1 MLSIISPAK
10 KLLTAPLPLHKDS
23 SELAFKNQTI
33 ALVKQLQTMPVADI
47 SQLMGLSENLSRLN
61 FERYQDFNLNGSQ
74 KQPNAN
80 ALFLFQGDVY
90 QSLDAK
96 SLNETELTFAQ
107 THLTIL
113 SGLYGLIKPLD
124 LIQPYRLEMGTKLA
138 NSQGKNLY
146 DFWQETLT
154 QTINE
159 TLETHDNKYLINL
172 ASSEY
177 SKAINLKKLKH
188 PIITIHFKENKNG
201 QLKTIGIHAKK
212 ARGAFARYIIENGID
227 AIEQLLEFQGLEYRY
242 HLSLSDKSNFVFA
255 R

>member
-10 KLLTAPLPLHKDS
+10 KLL
-23 SELAFKNQTI
+23 SELPVPHKNSSTISFKKQTLEL
-33 ALVKQLQTMPVADI
+33 AQQLKDMTVAEI
-47 SQLMGLSENLSRLN
+47 STLMGLSENLSRLN
-61 FERYQDFNLNGSQ
+61 FERYQDFNLKGT
-74 KQPNAN
+74 KQQPSAN
-80 ALFLFQGDVY
+80 AIYLFQGDVY

-96 SLNETELTFAQ
+96 SLNDDAIKFSQ
-107 THLTIL
+107 SHLSIL

-154 QTINE
+154 KDINE
-159 TLETHDNKYLINL
+159 KLSTHKNKLLINL

-177 SKAINLKKLKH
+177 SKAINQKALNY
-188 PIITIHFKENKNG
+188 PMITIHFKENKNG
-201 QLKTIGIHAKK
+201 KLKTIGIHAKK
-212 ARGAFARYIIENGID
+212 ARGAFARYIIENQID
-227 AIEQLLEFQGLEYRY
+227 DFNQLLEFDALDY
-242 HLSLSDKSNFVFA
+242 HYQAPLSDEKNLVFI